1 MSAARVNTGLDHRA
15 PPRTDETRSLPIA
28 LPWIAQRMA
37 RVVLR
42 RRYWLEVHGAGLVPR
57 SGPVLLSVNHIGY
70 LDGPLLGAVAPRV
83 SHALVKNEMFV
94 GRTGRLLAAVGQI
107 PVERLEMDPAA
118 VRRCV
123 RALRQ
128 RRVVV
133 VFPEARRGG
142 GEVASARRG
151 VAYLALVTGAP
162 VVPVAVLGTRLP
174 GASIHSRPP
183 QGSRLVVSFGQPV
196 PVGAVPWPRR
206 SDEVGALTERLRQ
219 TLADHVA
226 ATAARFGLALP
237 GRAPDEVDDLVS
249 R

>member
-1 MSAARVNTGLDHRA
+1 MSWPTADTGVDHNA
-15 PPRTDETRSLPIA
+15 PPRTDRTASLPIV
-28 LPWIAQRMA
+28 LPWIAQRIT

-42 RRYWLEVHGAGLVPR
+42 RRYRVEVHGAGQVPR

-70 LDGPLLGAVAPRV
+70 LDGPLLVALTPRV
-83 SHALVKNEMFV
+83 SHALVKNEMLV
-94 GRTGRLLAAVGQI
+94 GRTGRLLDAVGQI
-107 PVERLEMDPAA
+107 PVERLEMDPAW

-128 RRVVV
+128 RRAVV
-133 VFPEARRGG
+133 VFPEVRRGG

-151 VAYLALVTGAP
+151 VVYLALVTGAP

-183 QGSRLVVSFGQPV
+183 HGSRLVVSFGQPV
-196 PVGAVPWPRR
+196 PVTAVPWPRR
-206 SDEVGALTERLRQ
+206 RDEVGALTERLRQ

-226 ATAARFGLALP
+226 ATAGRSGLALP
-237 GRAPDEVDDLVS
+237 GRASDEVDDLVP

>member
-1 MSAARVNTGLDHRA
+1 MSAFGVDAALDHGAR
-15 PPRTDETRSLPIA
+15 PRTDETRSLPIA
-28 LPWIAQRMA
+28 APWVAQRMV

-42 RRYWLEVHGAGLVPR
+42 RRYRVEVLGAEQVPR

-70 LDGPLLGAVAPRV
+70 LDGPLLGTVAPRV

-118 VRRCV
+118 VRRSV

-128 RRVVV
+128 QRAVV

-174 GASIHSRPP
+174 GASIHSGPP
-183 QGSRLVVSFGQPV
+183 PGSRLVVSFGEPV
-196 PVGAVPWPRR
+196 PVSAVPWPRR
-206 SDEVGALTERLRQ
+206 RDEVGALTERLRQ

-226 ATAARFGLALP
+226 ATAARSGLALP
-237 GRAPDEVDDLVS
+237 GRAPDEVDDLVP

>member
-1 MSAARVNTGLDHRA
+1 MSTPSVDTALNHRA
-15 PPRTDETRSLPIA
+15 PPRTDQTRSLPIA
-28 LPWIAQRMA
+28 TPWVAQRIT

-42 RRYWLEVHGAGLVPR
+42 RCYRVEVHGAEQVPR

-70 LDGPLLGAVAPRV
+70 LDGPLLGAVAPRA
-83 SHALVKNEMFV
+83 SHALVKKEMFV
-94 GRTGRLLAAVGQI
+94 GRTGRLLTAVGQI
-107 PVERLEMDPAA
+107 PVERLEVDPAA

-128 RRVVV
+128 QRSVV

-142 GEVASARRG
+142 GEVANARRG
-151 VAYLALVTGAP
+151 VAYLALVSGAP

-183 QGSRLVVSFGQPV
+183 RGSRLVASFGAPV
-196 PVGAVPWPRR
+196 PVDPVPWPRR
-206 SDEVGALTERLRQ
+206 RDEVGALTERLRL

-226 ATAARFGLALP
+226 ATSLRCGLALP